1 MKVIK
6 LNKSHKQTA
15 TEKFISAIL
24 KTDINTFKATS
35 FQFLKNNNIYNTQL
49 TGIVA

>member
-6 LNKSHKQTA
+6 LNPRQEHTA

-24 KTDINTFKATS
+24 KTDIDAFKATS
-35 FQFLKNNNIYNTQL
+35 RQFLRNNQAYLPKL
-49 TGIVA
+49 TGLIA